1 MIKKLSSLIA
11 IISLGACQHHA
22 QPLPAVLSDGSEET
36 LNLLKSEMAAALD
49 RSRVQFGGRRPHA
62 IIGVRHCSTPLGPN
76 ETRSTAVPER
86 YRLEIQGQTCFAVH
100 EKSDARIELQN
111 TPCRAL

>member
-1 MIKKLSSLIA
+1 MIKKLFSLAA
-11 IISLGACQHHA
+11 IVSFGACQHQA

-36 LNLLKSEMAAALD
+36 LNLLRSDMAAALD
-49 RSRVQFGGRRPHA
+49 RARIEFGAGDLTQSSVFVIVPP
-62 IIGVRHCSTPLGPN
+62 PLGPN
-76 ETRSTAVPER
+76 ETRSTVTPER
-86 YRLEIQGQTCFAVH
+86 YRLEIQGQTCFAAH

>member
-1 MIKKLSSLIA
+1 MIKKLSSLVA
-11 IISLGACQHHA
+11 IISFGACQHHA
-22 QPLPAVLSDGSEET
+22 QPLPAVLSDGSGET

-49 RSRVQFGGRRPHA
+49 RSRVQFGAGDLTQSSVFVIVPP
-62 IIGVRHCSTPLGPN
+62 PLGPN
-76 ETRSTAVPER
+76 ETRSTAIPER
-86 YRLEIQGQTCFAVH
+86 YRLEIQGQSCFAVH